1 MKRNLGAAILILVA
15 SLVLALAG
23 QTPAVAGDRAILD
36 ILGYSRDLRYFVYE
50 EYGEIDGVGLAY
62 SYIYVVDLTTGEF
75 AGGSPFRAE
84 ADEDAQQPIADM
96 RAKTRE
102 AAKAELATL
111 DILFP
116 GEIEAL
122 SGDGVIGP
130 ATEMRFGLPVY
141 TPPGATEGDYTLSL
155 ETFDLKLS
163 ETCQA
168 RIDDR
173 GKGFALSIAGD
184 GSKRELHRDATLP
197 EWRGCPTDYR
207 LYAVVM
213 PHEEG
218 DLSNGV
224 AIVAAYP
231 FDFEGS
237 SRRFVV
243 VPIGE
248 ASE

>member
-1 MKRNLGAAILILVA
+1 MKRNLGATILLLA
-15 SLVLALAG
+15 TSLVSAFAW
-23 QTPAVAGDRAILD
+23 QSPAAAGDRAILD
-36 ILGYSRDLRYFVYE
+36 ITGYSRDLRYFVYE
-50 EYGEIDGVGLAY
+50 EYGEMDGVGLAY
-62 SYIYVVDLTTGEF
+62 SSIYVVDLTTGEF
-75 AGGSPFRAE
+75 VGGSPFRAE
-84 ADEDAQQPIADM
+84 ADEDAQQSIAEM
-96 RAKTRE
+96 RAKAHD
-102 AAKAELATL
+102 AAKAEIATL
-111 DILFP
+111 DVIFP
-116 GEIEAL
+116 GDIEAL

-130 ATEMRFGLPVY
+130 ATTMRFGLPAY

-155 ETFDLKLS
+155 ETFPLPLS
-163 ETCQA
+163 DTCKE

-173 GKGFALSIAGD
+173 GQGFALSITGD
-184 GSKRELHRDATLP
+184 GPKRELHRDVTLP

-218 DLSNGV
+218 NLSNGV
-224 AIVAAYP
+224 AIVSAYP

-248 ASE
+248 

>member
-1 MKRNLGAAILILVA
+1 MKRNLGATILILAA
-15 SLVLALAG
+15 SLVSALAW
-23 QTPAVAGDRAILD
+23 QSPAAAGDRAILD
-36 ILGYSRDLRYFVYE
+36 ITGYSRDLRYFVYE
-50 EYGEIDGVGLAY
+50 EYGEMDGVGLAY
-62 SYIYVVDLTTGEF
+62 SSIYVVDLTTGEF

-84 ADEDAQQPIADM
+84 ADEEAQQSIAEM
-96 RAKTRE
+96 RAKAHD
-102 AAKAELATL
+102 AAKAEIATL
-111 DILFP
+111 DVRIP

-130 ATEMRFGLPVY
+130 ATTIRFGLPVY

-155 ETFDLKLS
+155 ETFPLPLS
-163 ETCQA
+163 DMCKE

-173 GKGFALSIAGD
+173 GKGFALSITGD
-184 GSKRELHRDATLP
+184 GPKRELHRDVTLP

-218 DLSNGV
+218 NLSNGV
-224 AIVAAYP
+224 AIVSAYP

-248 ASE
+248 

>member
-1 MKRNLGAAILILVA
+1 M
-15 SLVLALAG
+15 
-23 QTPAVAGDRAILD
+23 
-36 ILGYSRDLRYFVYE
+36 
-50 EYGEIDGVGLAY
+50 DGVGLAY

-84 ADEDAQQPIADM
+84 ADEDAQQPIAEM

-111 DILFP
+111 DVIFP

-130 ATEMRFGLPVY
+130 ATTMRFGLPVY

-168 RIDDR
+168 RIDNR
-173 GKGFALSIAGD
+173 GKGFALSITRRWSRSASCTATSRCRNGGD
-184 GSKRELHRDATLP
+184 ARPTTASTRSSCRTRKAISPTALP
-197 EWRGCPTDYR
+197 SSQPIRSISR
-207 LYAVVM
+207 ARAAVSWSCRSVK
-213 PHEEG
+213 PAN
-218 DLSNGV
+218 SSYQ
-224 AIVAAYP
+224 AFASTAPWPRIAAVGWEP
-231 FDFEGS
+231 
-237 SRRFVV
+237 
-243 VPIGE
+243 
-248 ASE
+248 A